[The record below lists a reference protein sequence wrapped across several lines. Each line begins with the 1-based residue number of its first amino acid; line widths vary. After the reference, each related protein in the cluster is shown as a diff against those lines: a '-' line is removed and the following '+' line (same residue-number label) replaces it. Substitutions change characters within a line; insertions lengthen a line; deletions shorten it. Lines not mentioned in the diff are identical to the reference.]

1 MELSEAIVIR
11 IKQIMKNKNMKL
23 YDLSILSGVQRS
35 TLSYFLN
42 RSTKTIRLENLL
54 YICEA
59 LDIELK
65 DFFNDKVF
73 ENVEAKNWLKKTEDE

>member
-11 IKQIMKNKNMKL
+11 IKQLMKKKNMKI

-35 TLSYFLN
+35 TISLFLN
-42 RSTKTIRLENLL
+42 RYTKTIRLENLL

-65 DFFNDKVF
+65 EFFNDEVF
-73 ENVEAKNWLKKTEDE
+73 ENVEAKSWLKKTED